1 MNRRATAA
9 AFVGAAL
16 CFGAASAQAG
26 PCSSEI
32 AWFEQ
37 AVRRS
42 AGNPSAGPMA
52 PQTIGAQLDQQPTPA
67 SIRQAQQRARAT
79 FNATMARAKRLDVRG
94 DGSGCNQALAAAK
107 RMYNLQ

>member
-1 MNRRATAA
+1 VKVTAVLVVA
-9 AFVGAAL
+9 AFAL
-16 CFGAASAQAG
+16 GLGAASAQPG

-32 AWFEQ
+32 TWFEQ

-67 SIRQAQQRARAT
+67 SVGRALRQARAT
-79 FNATMARAKRLDVRG
+79 FNATMARARWLDARG
-94 DGSGCNQALAAAK
+94 DASGCNQVLTAAK
-107 RMYNLQ
+107 RMYNPY